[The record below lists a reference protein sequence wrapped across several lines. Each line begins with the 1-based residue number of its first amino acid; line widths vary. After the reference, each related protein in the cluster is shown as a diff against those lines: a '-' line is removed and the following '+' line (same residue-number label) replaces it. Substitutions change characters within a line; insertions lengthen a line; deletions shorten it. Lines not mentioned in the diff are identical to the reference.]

1 MKIRAIKDTRSLI
14 KGHLYEVAAIYNTNG
29 YGKVQLV
36 ETGGT
41 HLAVYFTDVNGDPL
55 PTINAHYKD
64 THSYTKFEEL
74 SIGDLVICKSKGH
87 KTLTYGK
94 MYRIE
99 DLISKKLP
107 NSAYYIEQKI
117 KLEGV
122 PRTYAYSSWN
132 WRVLSKD
139 EQRDINLLE
148 VLDNQA
154 PDIVKE
160 VITDKFAAMPNPELE
175 LFMAICESMTDSKRH
190 HYGLVDWY
198 CRTVPGKRMNAKPED
213 FERIMDMSLRDIIR
227 LIDESTK

>member
-1 MKIRAIKDTRSLI
+1 MKIRAIKDTRSII

-41 HLAVYFTDVNGDPL
+41 HLAVYFTDVNGAPL
-55 PTINAHYKD
+55 PTINAQYKD
-64 THSYTKFEEL
+64 TRSYTKFEEL
-74 SIGDLVICKSKGH
+74 SVGDLVICKSKGH

-99 DLISKKLP
+99 DLISKKSP
-107 NSAYYIEQKI
+107 NSTYYIEQKI

-122 PRTYAYSSWN
+122 PRTYTYSSWN

-139 EQRDINLLE
+139 EQRDIQLLD

-154 PDIVKE
+154 PDTEI
-160 VITDKFAAMPNPELE
+160 E
-175 LFMAICESMTDSKRH
+175 LFTAICESMTDSKRH

-213 FERIMDMSLRDIIR
+213 FERILDMSLRDIIK
-227 LIDESTK
+227 LVDERTK